1 MLQIEGKD
9 HNPLIVMS
17 QAAFSSL
24 KKHQLKTL
32 ERNGEIVFSALS
44 TIEKFG
50 GGSARCMIAELF
62 I

>member
-24 KKHQLKTL
+24 EKHQLKTL
-32 ERNGEIVFSALS
+32 ESSGEIVFSSLS

-50 GGSARCMIAELF
+50 GGSARCMMAELF

>member
-24 KKHQLKTL
+24 EKHQLKTL
-32 ERNGEIVFSALS
+32 ERNGESVFSSLS
-44 TIEKFG
+44 TIEKFN
-50 GGSARCMIAELF
+50 
-62 I
+62 

>member
-24 KKHQLKTL
+24 EKHQLKTL
-32 ERNGEIVFSALS
+32 ERMEKLS
-44 TIEKFG
+44 FP
-50 GGSARCMIAELF
+50 LF
-62 I
+62 QL